1 MGDTILEFPK
11 LIDSSIEAGVITYN
25 SELKNPKE
33 RIATCSLEL
42 NGVDGDKSKVNFL
55 IEYTNLYNLSYQM
68 KSMINQI
75 NESIQNFNKS

>member
-1 MGDTILEFPK
+1 M
-11 LIDSSIEAGVITYN
+11 
-25 SELKNPKE
+25 KNPKE

-55 IEYTNLYNLSYQM
+55 IEYPNLYNLSYPR